1 MSEFT
6 PQWDNEN
13 YPFVYKDVSVTDFV
27 IPEYQRERSTRER
40 VVQQIELN
48 YWAPAVGTL
57 IANSRQD
64 GTIVLLDGHGRWKGI
79 TEALA
84 IEAKNGKINY
94 NGVIR
99 DIPNALPTQMFMNMT
114 RHDEIL
120 LFQILNR
127 DRKAIN
133 EWGLFHAEL
142 QEPGACQ
149 AKNIQAL
156 VKQNGLAVTAVSTA
170 KSLRASPILRSAYES
185 GVLGRVLAV
194 MNDAWRNPDG
204 TYPDGVTSQVVFGG
218 LTRFLRDARNQNK
231 ERFTNDGDETLV
243 EKLEAKRL
251 SSILD
256 AVKKEAR
263 GGAAEQ
269 IAFAHQ
275 VQAIWNKGR
284 TVGGRNW
291 YELSTQQFHSSE
303 RVTK

>member
-13 YPFVYKDVSVTDFV
+13 YPFVYKDVSVTDFT
-27 IPEYQRERSTRER
+27 IPEYQRERTIRER

-84 IEAKNGKINY
+84 VNVKHGDVIKN
-94 NGVIR
+94 
-99 DIPNALPTQMFMNMT
+99 IPSALPTQMFMNMT

-149 AKNIQAL
+149 AKNIQVL

-218 LTRFLRDARNQNK
+218 LVRFLRDARNPSK

-243 EKLEAKRL
+243 EKLMAKRL

-284 TVGGRNW
+284 TQGGRNW
-291 YELSTQQFHSSE
+291 YELTTQFYGSD